1 MSSITEKIDYLKETK
16 RLLKEVILKHG
27 GLVDDTIPFRDYVT
41 IIDNL
46 LTNQTQTQT
55 VEEE

>member
-27 GLVDDTIPFRDYVT
+27 GLVDDTTPFRDYVT

-46 LTNQTQTQT
+46 LTNQTQIQT
-55 VEEE
+55 LEEE

>member
-16 RLLKEVILKHG
+16 RLLKEVILKHR
-27 GLVDDTIPFRDYVT
+27 GLVDDTTPFRDYVT

-55 VEEE
+55 LEEE

>member
-27 GLVDDTIPFRDYVT
+27 GLVDDTTPFRDYVT
-41 IIDNL
+41 IIDEL
-46 LTNQTQTQT
+46 LTNLKQS
-55 VEEE
+55 ENSNEK

>member
-27 GLVDDTIPFRDYVT
+27 GFVDDTTPFRDYVT

-55 VEEE
+55 LEEE

>member
-27 GLVDDTIPFRDYVT
+27 GLVVDTTPFRDYVT

-46 LTNQTQTQT
+46 LTNQTQTQAL
-55 VEEE
+55 EEE